1 MLAVVSPAKKLDFSR
16 SSQALAQAL
25 ESSTPVYAEQ
35 ANQLARVAKKL
46 TRADLRQLMKLS
58 ENLADLNYDR
68 FQRYT
73 PTPTQDVTKQ
83 AALAFAGDTYTGL
96 DAPTLDE
103 DDLKFA
109 QNNFR
114 ILSGLYGLLRPL
126 DAIQPYR
133 LEMGRRLKNP
143 RGEDLYDF
151 WGSDVAKALDEQLAD
166 HKSRTVINLASNE
179 YFKVIDR
186 KALKADVLNMVF
198 KENREGEL
206 KIISFFAKKAR
217 GAMARYVIKNR
228 IKNPQDLKSFTADSY
243 TYQPT
248 LSSDIDWV
256 FTR

>member
-16 SSQALAQAL
+16 PAITI
-25 ESSTPVYAEQ
+25 ESSTPVYTKQ
-35 ANQLARVAKKL
+35 ANQLAKVAKKL
-46 TRADLRQLMKLS
+46 TRSDLRQLMKLS

-73 PTPTQDVTKQ
+73 PSPTEDITKQ

-96 DAPTLDE
+96 DAATLDE
-103 DDLKFA
+103 DDLHFA

-133 LEMGRRLKNP
+133 LEMGRKLTNP
-143 RGEDLYDF
+143 KGEDLYDF
-151 WGSDVAKALDEQLAD
+151 WGSDVSKALDDQLSD
-166 HKSRTVINLASNE
+166 HKSKTIINLASNE

-186 KALKADVLNMVF
+186 KALKANVLNIIF
-198 KENREGEL
+198 KEERDSAL

-217 GAMARYVIKNR
+217 GSMARYVIKNR
-228 IKNPQDLKSFTADSY
+228 IENPDDLKNFTVGGY
-243 TYQPT
+243 VYQPA
-248 LSSDIDWV
+248 LSTETDWV
-256 FTR
+256 FTRQ

>member
-16 SSQALAQAL
+16 PAIAV
-25 ESSTPVYAEQ
+25 ESSTPVFEKH
-35 ANQLARVAKKL
+35 ANELATVAKKL

-73 PTPTQDVTKQ
+73 PTPTRDVTKQ

-96 DAPTLDE
+96 DAATLDE

-143 RGEDLYDF
+143 KGEDLYDF
-151 WGSDVAKALDEQLAD
+151 WGSDVAKALDQQLAD
-166 HKSRTVINLASNE
+166 HKSTTVINLASNE

-186 KALKADVLNMVF
+186 KALKATVLNMVF
-198 KENREGEL
+198 KQERDGEL

-228 IKNPQDLKSFTADSY
+228 LVEPEGLKDFTADGY
-243 TYQPT
+243 TYQPAHST
-248 LSSDIDWV
+248 DSDWL
-256 FTR
+256 FTRK